1 MQQAI
6 VEECILNIPAP
17 IAAMTSSIA
26 AVFVPQRSVRLFV
39 LAILAVCAAGVM
51 ALPSDQTKFWIRE
64 GVSRLD
70 HNDVQNAEICFLLAY
85 DHAQKSR
92 KGECYEEYCSHRLA
106 EIYESTGRL
115 EDAEKMLKENY
126 AIHAN
131 SGCSRCVVEV
141 ADKRRLARVLGK
153 QGRLTDA
160 HAILNELFE
169 STLSHLPEDAFLD
182 DKFLSVEICSTPGL
196 GCPVEAALI
205 WQANPTP
212 CRLHKNC
219 EHDVEIEVLGQV
231 GHREASACRI
241 HKFYP
246 PPVAAWVTMGR
257 AGSEDSRD
265 LPGLNE
271 LNDEFLKVIT
281 SLKRQGRFAE
291 SVPMQAQAEMN
302 YSKAN
307 EIK

>member
-1 MQQAI
+1 MQLSKHGLQQDI
-6 VEECILNIPAP
+6 IEECILNIPAP

-39 LAILAVCAAGVM
+39 LAILAVCAAGLM

-70 HNDVQNAEICFLLAY
+70 HNDTKNAEICFLIAY

-92 KGECYEEYCSHRLA
+92 KGERYEEYCSHRLA

-160 HAILNELFE
+160 HAILNELFQAAIR
-169 STLSHLPEDAFLD
+169 SPENVSID
-182 DKFLSVEICSTPGL
+182 DRFLSVEICSTPGL
-196 GCPVEAALI
+196 GCPIEAALI
-205 WQANPTP
+205 WQASPTP

-219 EHDVEIEVLGQV
+219 EHDVEVEALGQV
-231 GHREASACRI
+231 GHREASACQI

-246 PPVAAWVTMGR
+246 APVAAWVTMGR
-257 AGSEDSRD
+257 AGSDGSRVVPGLNDELLQVVEEHDSRD
-265 LPGLNE
+265 PML
-271 LNDEFLKVIT
+271 LKPVKST
-281 SLKRQGRFAE
+281 R
-291 SVPMQAQAEMN
+291 
-302 YSKAN
+302 
-307 EIK
+307 

>member
-1 MQQAI
+1 
-6 VEECILNIPAP
+6 
-17 IAAMTSSIA
+17 MTSSIA
-26 AVFVPQRSVRLFV
+26 AVFVPQRSVRLFI
-39 LAILAVCAAGVM
+39 LAILAVCAAGLM

-70 HNDVQNAEICFLLAY
+70 HNDTKNAEICFLIAY

-92 KGECYEEYCSHRLA
+92 KRERYKEYCSYRLA

-115 EDAEKMLKENY
+115 EEAEKMLKANY

-182 DKFLSVEICSTPGL
+182 DKFLSVEICSTHCS

-205 WQANPTP
+205 LQASPTP
-212 CRLHKNC
+212 CRLHKSC
-219 EHDVEIEVLGQV
+219 EHDVEVEALGQV

-246 PPVAAWVTMGR
+246 PPV
-257 AGSEDSRD
+257 
-265 LPGLNE
+265 
-271 LNDEFLKVIT
+271 
-281 SLKRQGRFAE
+281 
-291 SVPMQAQAEMN
+291 QAQAEMN
-302 YSKAN
+302 YSKAD
-307 EIK
+307 EIEHIHCMT

>member
-1 MQQAI
+1 M
-6 VEECILNIPAP
+6 NIPAP

-26 AVFVPQRSVRLFV
+26 AVFVPLRSVRLFV
-39 LAILAVCAAGVM
+39 LAILAVCAAGLM

-70 HNDVQNAEICFLLAY
+70 HNDTKNAEICFLIAY
-85 DHAQKSR
+85 NHAQKSR
-92 KGECYEEYCSHRLA
+92 KGERYEEYCSHRLA

-131 SGCSRCVVEV
+131 SGCSHCVVEV

-160 HAILNELFE
+160 HAVLNELFQAAIH
-169 STLSHLPEDAFLD
+169 SPENAFID
-182 DKFLSVEICSTPGL
+182 GKFMSAKICSTPGL

-205 WQANPTP
+205 WQASPTP

-219 EHDVEIEVLGQV
+219 EHDVEVEVLGQG
-231 GHREASACRI
+231 GHRETSACRI

-246 PPVAAWVTMGR
+246 QPVSAWVTMGR

-265 LPGLNE
+265 FPGLNE
-271 LNDEFLKVIT
+271 LNDEFLKVVT

-291 SVPMQAQAEMN
+291 SVPIQAQAEIY
-302 YSKAN
+302 YSKAD
-307 EIK
+307 ETR